1 LSLWVSARGGELRLS
16 LHVFGEEDMEFP
28 MFAWAAAFLVLAIV
42 AAYLGFFGLAGLA
55 AVFVKLLFVVFLI
68 LLAGSG
74 LLALI
79 RDEPPL

>member
-1 LSLWVSARGGELRLS
+1 MSKRWRGELSLFLNVPNKGNAGFFM
-16 LHVFGEEDMEFP
+16 FG
-28 MFAWAAAFLVLAIV
+28 WAATFLVLALV

-74 LLALI
+74 LLGLI
-79 RDEPPL
+79 RDEPPP